1 MIHKEVFN
9 AWLTLSR
16 AWTEGGKKP
25 WKEIIE
31 AKKKKKILGKF
42 ILGKEEKRFNTM
54 EC

>member
-1 MIHKEVFN
+1 MIHKEAFS
-9 AWLTLSR
+9 AQWTLSR
-16 AWTEGGKKP
+16 AWAKGGKKP

>member
-1 MIHKEVFN
+1 
-9 AWLTLSR
+9 LSR
-16 AWTEGGKKP
+16 ARADGGKKT

-42 ILGKEEKRFNTM
+42 ILGKEEKRFNIM